1 MTSRADDRDGA
12 AFYVYALLGAPVRVP
27 RASGIA
33 IEPIDRFFVAVA
45 RKSTPPAVTEE
56 ALRRQHRIVVRLN
69 EAADGL
75 LPVRFGTRVPRL
87 ELELLLR
94 QRRRIL
100 SAALRRVRGRRQMT
114 IRFQQASPPPPK
126 RVVAAAT
133 GAAYLRARAASSRP
147 LLTKE
152 AEALRHALRSL
163 VAAER
168 LEPGRE
174 TLAMTMHHL
183 IGRGAVGRYLGR
195 IERVMKTLNDAPRVV
210 VTGPFPAFA
219 FVPDLVSGE
228 GL

>member
-1 MTSRADDRDGA
+1 
-12 AFYVYALLGAPVRVP
+12 
-27 RASGIA
+27 
-33 IEPIDRFFVAVA
+33 
-45 RKSTPPAVTEE
+45 
-56 ALRRQHRIVVRLN
+56 
-69 EAADGL
+69 
-75 LPVRFGTRVPRL
+75 
-87 ELELLLR
+87 
-94 QRRRIL
+94 
-100 SAALRRVRGRRQMT
+100 MT
-114 IRFQQASPPPPK
+114 IRFQQASPPPASK
-126 RVVAAAT
+126 SVGAATT

-152 AEALRHALRSL
+152 AEALRRALHSL

-183 IGRGAVGRYLGR
+183 IGRGAVGRYLDR
-195 IERVMKTLNDAPRVV
+195 IERVMKTLADAPRVV